1 MECIPPEQLIV
12 SVNNKQNILLVAEG
26 ENSVDDVVGGKL
38 RYEILDVL
46 DPILR
51 EFDFLQIV
59 YGVVHVGV
67 GGEVIVEDNVIILVV
82 LVHQ

>member
-1 MECIPPEQLIV
+1 MECISSEQLIV
-12 SVNNKQNILLVAEG
+12 SINNKQDILLVAEG

-51 EFDFLQIV
+51 EFDFL
-59 YGVVHVGV
+59 
-67 GGEVIVEDNVIILVV
+67 
-82 LVHQ
+82 